1 MAAHGGELFTSAYYV
16 AVMTT
21 VDIEYCV
28 PCDFLERAE
37 NIQHALL
44 TNFGEQLDSVALV
57 TGDHGVLTVNV
68 DGETVFDKDE
78 DAYDVDEIVRSVREK
93 L

>member
-1 MAAHGGELFTSAYYV
+1 
-16 AVMTT
+16 MTA

-28 PCDFLERAE
+28 PCGFLERAE

-44 TNFGEQLDSVALV
+44 SSLGEQLDSVALV
-57 TGDHGVLTVNV
+57 TGDHGVLTVSV

-78 DAYDVDEIVRSVREK
+78 DEFDVDEIVRSVRERV
-93 L
+93 